1 MDGASLSVS
10 AWLISSTSTSS
21 PSFWGTFSSTATAA
35 SGCGS
40 FVPRS
45 REVLRRLRS
54 PLGEGLCAEPLVE
67 DLSFFFFF
75 FVPVP
80 DFFFW
85 NIFSCKRKRQT
96 AHQAAEKAAEM
107 QTSQRSLWTS
117 RAWPRHMHEFL
128 PFPFLPPV
136 SSAFPSRR
144 FPLWISRA
152 VLSRSPWDF
161 MEISFTHVPIRV
173 YYHNRHFQLC
183 CRPVVDLITWFPKN
197 FDHFR
202 GTTRFHETLNEKD
215 LGSRMTKQIMTAL
228 QCG

>member
-21 PSFWGTFSSTATAA
+21 PSLGGIFSSAATAV
-35 SGCGS
+35 SGCGG

-45 REVLRRLRS
+45 CEVLRRLRS
-54 PLGEGLCAEPLVE
+54 PRGEGLCAEPLVE

-85 NIFSCKRKRQT
+85 NILSCKRKRKKPR
-96 AHQAAEKAAEM
+96 HDAEKAAEM
-107 QTSQRSLWTS
+107 QTSWSKRSLWTS
-117 RAWPRHMHEFL
+117 RAWPRHMHVFS
-128 PFPFLPPV
+128 PFPSLPPV

-144 FPLWISRA
+144 FPWWISRA
-152 VLSRSPWDF
+152 VLPRSPWDF
-161 MEISFTHVPIRV
+161 MEISFTHVPICV

-183 CRPVVDLITWFPKN
+183 CRPVVSS
-197 FDHFR
+197 DHVI
-202 GTTRFHETLNEKD
+202 
-215 LGSRMTKQIMTAL
+215 S
-228 QCG
+228 